1 MVDFLKDQRLET
13 EMNQYWTE
21 RSKSYSEQNR
31 AQIENEKRCEWEN
44 MILKYAPQKER
55 LNILDVGT
63 GPGFFCDYISTK
75 RASSD
80 CGGFNKR
87 YVGASKRKRKLL

>member
-31 AQIENEKRCEWEN
+31 AQIENEKRYEWEN
-44 MILKYAPQKER
+44 MILKYAPQKEC
-55 LNILDVGT
+55 LNILED
-63 GPGFFCDYISTK
+63 
-75 RASSD
+75 
-80 CGGFNKR
+80 
-87 YVGASKRKRKLL
+87 RKSVV

>member
-31 AQIENEKRCEWEN
+31 APIENEKRCEWEN
-44 MILKYAPQKER
+44 MI
-55 LNILDVGT
+55 
-63 GPGFFCDYISTK
+63 FCDYICTK

-80 CGGFNKR
+80 WGGFNKR